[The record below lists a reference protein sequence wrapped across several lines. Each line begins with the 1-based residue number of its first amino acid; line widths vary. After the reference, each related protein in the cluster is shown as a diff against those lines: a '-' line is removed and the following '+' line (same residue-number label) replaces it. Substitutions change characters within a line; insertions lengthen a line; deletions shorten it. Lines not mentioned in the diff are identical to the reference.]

1 MKVIGYSRVSTTKQE
16 LYRQRDKISKFCDEK
31 HFFLNRIIE
40 DFGKSGATNERSGY
54 KQLLDLTNED
64 CDLLIISEI
73 SRLSRND
80 EVTETLHDIQSIIL
94 KGISVVLLDNKDK
107 IYKASE
113 NLDFSEL
120 LILIFQLKGA
130 AQERKD
136 IKKKNQDGKM
146 ALFRRFPYIVVDS
159 HIPYGYKKVWNNTIK
174 RYVLEEY
181 PGELNNVKKAF
192 ELILSGQTLYM
203 TSKYF
208 TDRNINFRNMP
219 ATVSYLSRM
228 TRNDLYRGIRRRT
241 SKYDDSIKPIV
252 VEVRIKPAIPEV
264 DFLKAR
270 EMIKNNNKYISRS
283 IHRFNPLK
291 GIFRCRCGK
300 AMTVKDK
307 KPQKGISKLT
317 YRCSSVYPN
326 SSSYACTFK
335 TDEVGYDL
343 TNTIMHHLFLQR
355 YSEVKEFF
363 NNNSEKKIKELREII
378 NGLESKRISKE
389 IEINNLKQ
397 RIIENQNK
405 IIKLSST
412 DLDMDFI
419 QTLNQYHKDLQQKLH
434 TVESEIKSIN
444 STVVQYQIQISQ
456 LKVALTR
463 DNQIKPEI
471 SNEELSEIYHTF
483 LEKVE
488 YYPYNLMK
496 GTYKIYYKS
505 GQICYIIVNKVRNLH
520 KAYALT
526 DNSTIDLK
534 TGNITFNYI
543 PISHNSQS
551 LTFPQLVTKT
561 INIHDIFASCYVQTS
576 AFTEISIDDNYR
588 KEYLAK
594 VQTQNK

>member
-181 PGELNNVKKAF
+181 PEELNNVKKAF

-444 STVVQYQIQISQ
+444 SS
-456 LKVALTR
+456 
-463 DNQIKPEI
+463 P
-471 SNEELSEIYHTF
+471 
-483 LEKVE
+483 
-488 YYPYNLMK
+488 
-496 GTYKIYYKS
+496 YKS
-505 GQICYIIVNKVRNLH
+505 CDPVQNQNL
-520 KAYALT
+520 
-526 DNSTIDLK
+526 
-534 TGNITFNYI
+534 
-543 PISHNSQS
+543 
-551 LTFPQLVTKT
+551 
-561 INIHDIFASCYVQTS
+561 
-576 AFTEISIDDNYR
+576 
-588 KEYLAK
+588 
-594 VQTQNK
+594 